1 MALNSPGVQVSIID
15 QSQYL
20 PAAPGS
26 TPLLILATATNK
38 ANAAGTGIA
47 PGTLKANAEQLY
59 LLTKQSDVT
68 NIFGSPFFY
77 KTANGTPIHGYE
89 LNEYGLLAAYSL
101 LGISSS
107 CYVLRANIDLAELVG
122 TLVRPAG
129 NPPDGTYWLDTTKS
143 TWGIYE
149 FNQVTGSFTLQQPL
163 VITDMAAITSENKP
177 IQSIG
182 QIGSYAVIPTDL
194 INRTVPGNSFS
205 TGTFFYKNY
214 QNNWVILG
222 SRDWKLSVPT
232 VVANNSN
239 VNLTN
244 SDTFT
249 LRTSG
254 LAGYT
259 KTITVTHGGG
269 VSGVVTAIN
278 AIGDVNLS
286 ARTINGRL
294 AISYGIAADGST
306 NRPAINLENV
316 IGNPLNDLG
325 ILSDGLS
332 SATFFAPELAYGGSN
347 MMPLWTS
354 GQEFPKPTGSVWL
367 KTSISG
373 NGMDLYMSEFTVA
386 ANQFNNVNV
395 SIYDTLVGAIMD
407 LDSLGGNYIPAKSVV
422 GIIGSEQTSTVNGMQ
437 FFVRKTASV
446 APTSTASYGFVSE
459 VFGSQISPYIDAGKK
474 LYIAVTSPSGQTQLY
489 NITTGSGTTL
499 SDFVNVWLS
508 ANIPNTTVYV
518 APGGNIYIR
527 HNLGGDI
534 YLSDIENGVSN
545 GLLVQLGLDA
555 NTNMGVFNTANM
567 NVAGSILV
575 STTTNVT
582 GSGTGVHVN
591 IDLSLADEYQ
601 ISSIAATGSGY
612 AVGDRFS
619 ISGALLFGTSP
630 ANNLVLRV
638 QGVNGTGGV
647 TALSYYSGKP
657 AIHYPTVIS
666 GWEPLTYTANEGS
679 PAALPLDGTYWFYS
693 TISHVDI
700 MVNQGGE
707 WKGYRNVA
715 YDSSGHPLRS
725 GGTNYTDVNGVIISA
740 VAPETQT
747 DGTTPLGYGDLWLDS
762 SDLENYPKL
771 NRWQAVSG
779 TNQWVAIDNND
790 HIDAKGIL
798 FADARWGDNS
808 SITVDPINDPIPT
821 TASLLQSDYIDL
833 DAPDPTMYPQ
843 GTLLFN
849 TRLSGYSVK
858 KFVKNYFTQAA
869 FGTGV
874 SLPEYAYT
882 WVTASGNTNGG
893 AAYMGRKAQRH
904 MVVQAM
910 KAAIN
915 TSTQIREEDTFFNLI
930 AAPGYP
936 ELQPDMVTLN
946 NDRNQTA
953 YIIGDT
959 PLRLTDDAT
968 GITHWATNTKGATA
982 SGEDGWVTRD
992 TYLGVFYPSGITS
1005 DLTGADA
1012 VVPASHMMLH
1022 TVLNNDTIAYPWFA
1036 AAGTRRGIIS
1046 NATNIGYLDSTTGNF
1061 ITIKN
1066 RQSIRDVLY
1075 TNQINPLA
1083 YFTGIGLLNYG
1094 NKTSYAS
1101 SSSLDRMNVARL
1113 IAYIRYQ
1120 LQIAARPF
1128 VFEPNDQMT
1137 RGQLSGIIQSLFVGL
1152 VAQRG
1157 LYDYLVVCDA
1167 SNNTPARIDRNEL
1180 WVDIAIEPV
1189 IAAEFIYIPVR
1200 VLATGGIAALK

>member
-107 CYVLRANIDLAELVG
+107 CYVLRANIDLAQLVG
-122 TLVRPAG
+122 TLVRPSG
-129 NPPDGTYWLDTTKS
+129 NPPDGTYWLNTTKT

-149 FNQVTGSFTLQQPL
+149 FNQATGSFALQTPL
-163 VITDMAAITSENKP
+163 VISDAASITSENKP
-177 IQSIG
+177 IQSLG
-182 QIGSYAVIPTDL
+182 SIGSYAVIPDDL
-194 INRTVPGNSFS
+194 NNRAVPGKQFS

-214 QNNWVILG
+214 QNAWVILG
-222 SRDWKLSVPT
+222 SREWKLSVPL
-232 VVANNSN
+232 VVSNNSN
-239 VNLTN
+239 PTLTP

-249 LRTSG
+249 ITTS
-254 LAGYT
+254 AGYT
-259 KTITVTHGGG
+259 RTITVSSGDG
-269 VSGVVTAIN
+269 VPAIVTKIN
-278 AIGDVNLS
+278 ALGDADLY
-286 ARTINGRL
+286 ARPINGRL
-294 AISYGIAADGST
+294 AIYYSQAGDNVTVTPSITLANGVGS
-306 NRPAINLENV
+306 
-316 IGNPLNDLG
+316 PLNHLG
-325 ILSDGLS
+325 LITDDTMNTIVLN
-332 SATFFAPELAYGGSN
+332 APELAYGDSN
-347 MMPLWTS
+347 MMPLWTL
-354 GQEFPKPTGSVWL
+354 GQQNPKPTGSVWL
-367 KTSISG
+367 KTSVSG
-373 NGMDLYMSEFTVA
+373 NGMDIYMSEFTTA
-386 ANQFNNVNV
+386 SNQFNNVNV
-395 SIYDTLVGAIMD
+395 SIYDTLAGAISD
-407 LDSLGGNYIPAKSVV
+407 LDSLGGNYIPAKTVV
-422 GIIGSEQTSTVNGMQ
+422 GIIGSEQISTVNGMEY
-437 FFVRKTASV
+437 FVRKTASV
-446 APTSTASYGFVSE
+446 APSSTASYGFVSE
-459 VFGSQISPYIDAGKK
+459 VFGSQINPTITAGHD
-474 LYIAVTSPSGQTQLY
+474 LYIAVTLPGGGSQLY
-489 NITTGSGTTL
+489 RLTTSGTSLT
-499 SDFVNVWLS
+499 SFVNDWLLLQ
-508 ANIPNTTVYV
+508 IPNTTIYV
-518 APGGNIYIR
+518 APAGNIYIR
-527 HNLGGDI
+527 HNSGGDI
-534 YLSDIENGVSN
+534 YLSDVVSGVSN
-545 GLLVQLGLDA
+545 GLIIQLGLDVA
-555 NTNMGVFNTANM
+555 TNTGVFEAANV
-567 NVAGSILV
+567 NVLGNILV
-575 STTTNVT
+575 STTTTT
-582 GSGTGVHVN
+582 GSGTGVHLN
-591 IDLSLADEYQ
+591 INMSLANEYL
-601 ISSIAATGSGY
+601 ISGIASAGTGY
-612 AVGDRFS
+612 AVGDR
-619 ISGALLFGTSP
+619 ITMSGALLNGSHP
-630 ANNLVLRV
+630 ANDLTVRV
-638 QGVNGTGGV
+638 QTIDGSGGV
-647 TALSYYSGKP
+647 TGISFYSGRP
-657 AIHYPTVIS
+657 AIHYSTVIS
-666 GWEPLTYTANEGS
+666 GWTPLTYTASLGS

-700 MVNQGGE
+700 MVNQDGM
-707 WKGYRNVA
+707 WKGYRNVG
-715 YDSSGHPLRS
+715 YDTSGHPVHN
-725 GGTNYTDVNGVIISA
+725 GTNYTDVNGVIVAA
-740 VAPETQT
+740 VAPTTQT

-771 NRWQAVSG
+771 SRWQAVAG
-779 TNQWVAIDNND
+779 TDQWVAIDNND

-821 TASLLQSDYIDL
+821 TASLLQSDYVDP
-833 DAPDPTMYPQ
+833 DTPDPLMYPQ

-874 SLPEYAYT
+874 PLPEYAYT
-882 WVTASGNTNGG
+882 WVTASGNTSGG

-959 PLRLTDDAT
+959 PLRLSDDAT

-1046 NATNIGYLDSTTGNF
+1046 NATNIGYLDAKTGNF
-1061 ITIKN
+1061 VTIKN

-1094 NKTSYAS
+1094 NKTSFAS

-1113 IAYIRYQ
+1113 VAYIRYQ

-1128 VFEPNDQMT
+1128 VFEPNDQLT